1 MRHVREAAQ
10 ILANDYGVTSDVF
23 SAPSF
28 NELARE
34 GHDAARWNLLHPT
47 ETQRDYTLLK
57 Y

>member
-34 GHDAARWNLLHPT
+34 GHDAARWNLL
-47 ETQRDYTLLK
+47 TQQRHNAYHTLLK